1 MEMKIDQNGEKDDLM
16 QTTDLKVDPKKEE
29 DDEKSFLNLNDV
41 DDAHD
46 EYLLDHDNNDKG
58 KQEGTEEDANTISL
72 KVRGEGIQKMK
83 DAMKEKQFLTTKSEK
98 MKEGVIASEEGQE
111 LFEDAENNNVMTH
124 ILLQQE
130 NIPSN
135 IEQNEAPSS
144 EKKTKDDVGGESY
157 YVGQNLVDSL
167 HPDDK
172 MEIDEDKKNI
182 SKVETEKDKEGPY
195 TLNSS
200 DLTKKQSN
208 SGYREQ
214 NNSQTKENDEFL
226 EELKRIENEV
236 DEEVRRHFGIQN
248 VDFPVKSENMDL
260 SFFNLYQSQLEKQE
274 RLGERNNQVSSDN
287 RQGKEDQEKVQNE
300 EDDIVN
306 PEDWRCVRCF
316 QLERDSNDIIV
327 MCEVYG
333 CGRAFHLACA
343 DLVELPP
350 EDKPWYCD
358 ACVMKN
364 LQKQVIVLQEEAKTN
379 QEEMLLMGKEIN
391 YLRKTLNNKEQVIS
405 N

>member
-1 MEMKIDQNGEKDDLM
+1 ML
-16 QTTDLKVDPKKEE
+16 TTDLKVDPKKEK
-29 DDEKSFLNLNDV
+29 DDDKSFLNLNDI

-58 KQEGTEEDANTISL
+58 KQEGSEEDANTRSL
-72 KVRGEGIQKMK
+72 KIRGEGIQKMK

-98 MKEGVIASEEGQE
+98 MKEGVITSEESQE
-111 LFEDAENNNVMTH
+111 LFEDAENANVMTH

-144 EKKTKDDVGGESY
+144 EKTTKDDVGTENH

-167 HPDDK
+167 HP
-172 MEIDEDKKNI
+172 EDKENI
-182 SKVETEKDKEGPY
+182 SKAETEKDKEGPY

-200 DLTKKQSN
+200 DLMKTQSN
-208 SGYREQ
+208 LGYREQ
-214 NNSQTKENDEFL
+214 NNSQTKEKDEAL
-226 EELKRIENEV
+226 EEMKRIENEV
-236 DEEVRRHFGIQN
+236 DEEVKRHFGIQN
-248 VDFPVKSENMDL
+248 VDFPVNSENKDL
-260 SFFNLYQSQLEKQE
+260 SFFNLYQSKLEKQE
-274 RLGERNNQVSSDN
+274 RLGQRKDQVSSDN
-287 RQGKEDQEKVQNE
+287 LPGKEEQEKGENE

-391 YLRKTLNNKEQVIS
+391 HLRKILDNKEQVTS